1 MMDPVLPF
9 WPLVQNRL
17 ARRAAQGDGDAFR
30 SLYRALHP
38 QVHAYVGR
46 RIGSAADTED
56 LVAKVFHRMVEHLD
70 RYDAGKASVRAWVLG
85 IARNAVIDHLRT
97 HREHASVDD
106 LAELLEDRNA
116 PSFEPDDDDRTQ
128 LARTLV
134 QDLPAATREMLA
146 LHFVEGLR
154 YREIAEVCG
163 ASEAAVKQRMAR
175 TLRELRGKVTVAVA
189 EKGAARVAV

>member
-1 MMDPVLPF
+1 MLSR

-17 ARRAAQGDGDAFR
+17 ARRAARGDGEAFR

-38 QVHAYVGR
+38 QVHAFVGR

-56 LVAKVFHRMVEHLD
+56 LVAKVFHRVVEHLD
-70 RYDAGKASVRAWVLG
+70 RYDPGKASVRAWVLG

-97 HREHASVDD
+97 RREHASVDE
-106 LAELLEDRNA
+106 LAELLEDESA
-116 PSFEPDDDDRTQ
+116 ASFEPDDDDRTH
-128 LARTLV
+128 LV
-134 QDLPAATREMLA
+134 RDAVAELPAATREMLA

-175 TLRELRGKVTVAVA
+175 TLRELRGKVVAAGA

>member
-1 MMDPVLPF
+1 MLSR

-17 ARRAAQGDGDAFR
+17 ARRAARGDGEAFR

-38 QVHAYVGR
+38 QVHAFVGR

-56 LVAKVFHRMVEHLD
+56 LVAKVFHRVVEHLD
-70 RYDAGKASVRAWVLG
+70 RYDPAKASVRSWVLG

-97 HREHASVDD
+97 RREHASVDE
-106 LAELLEDRNA
+106 LAELLEDESA
-116 PSFEPDDDDRTQ
+116 ASFEPDDDDRTH
-128 LARTLV
+128 LV
-134 QDLPAATREMLA
+134 RDAVAELPPATREMLA

-175 TLRELRGKVTVAVA
+175 TLRELRVKVAAAGA
-189 EKGAARVAV
+189 EKGAAGVAV

>member
-1 MMDPVLPF
+1 MLSR
-9 WPLVQNRL
+9 WPLVQNHL
-17 ARRAAQGDGDAFR
+17 ARRAARGDGSAFR

-46 RIGSAADTED
+46 RIASAADAED
-56 LVAKVFHRMVEHLD
+56 LVAKVFHRMLEHLD
-70 RYDAGKASVRAWVLG
+70 RYDPDKASVRAWVLG

-97 HREHASVDD
+97 RHEHASVDD
-106 LAELLEDRNA
+106 LAEVLEDASA
-116 PSFEPDDDDRTQ
+116 PPFEADDDER
-128 LARTLV
+128 ARIVRGLV
-134 QDLPAATREMLA
+134 GELPAATREMLA

-154 YREIAEVCG
+154 YREIAAVCG

-175 TLRELRGKVTVAVA
+175 TLRELRVKVAAAGT